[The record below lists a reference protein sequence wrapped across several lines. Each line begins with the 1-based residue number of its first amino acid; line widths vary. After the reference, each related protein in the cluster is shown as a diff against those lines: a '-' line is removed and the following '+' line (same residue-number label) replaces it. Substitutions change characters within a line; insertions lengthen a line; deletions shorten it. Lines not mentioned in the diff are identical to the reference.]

1 MKVVEYILIFLV
13 LAMFVGCGSEEIYE
27 YQLVIDG
34 EYELSDDI
42 TIEPVCEGVLN
53 ISHRFPWDA
62 NSLVIEM
69 MNSNIVLIDTPYTN
83 ESTEELIEWIE
94 SIVGSEREIYVI
106 NTGYH
111 FDNLGGNGYLNERGY
126 TIYGTSKTVEMIT
139 DNGEEARDIFLNWLL
154 KPEDER
160 FNSVY
165 KKLEYIEPNQVITI
179 GYDEEKVI
187 DFDGEEIVIYYP
199 GESHSPDN
207 VVVYIPDKA
216 VLFGGC
222 MVKAASASSLGNVAD
237 ANMVEWQNSIEK
249 LKYKYNVENVDFV
262 IPGHGETG
270 DIELLDKT
278 LDLFE

>member
-1 MKVVEYILIFLV
+1 MKVVEYILLLSVI
-13 LAMFVGCGSEEIYE
+13 AMFVGCGSEELFE
-27 YQLVIDG
+27 YQLVIDA
-34 EYELSDDI
+34 EFELSDDI

-69 MNSNIVLIDTPYTN
+69 KNSSIVLIDTPCTN

-94 SIVGSEREIYVI
+94 SNVGSEREIYVI

-126 TIYGTSKTVEMIT
+126 TIYGTSRTVEMISE
-139 DNGEEARDIFLNWLL
+139 NGEEAREVFVNWLQ
-154 KPEDER
+154 KPEDEY
-160 FNSVY
+160 FSSVY
-165 KKLEYIEPNQVITI
+165 KELEYTEPNHVINI

-222 MVKAASASSLGNVAD
+222 MVKDATASSLGNVAD
-237 ANMVEWQNSIEK
+237 ANMVEWQKSIEK
-249 LKYKYNVENVDFV
+249 LKYKYTIENVDFV
-262 IPGHGETG
+262 ISGHGETG

-278 LDLFE
+278 LDLFK